1 MSKYVLKDTTDPFG
15 NQKLVLRQETADG
28 EFAPIPA
35 QNATQSLLALPKSLL
50 TEGLPR
56 LYEIGYQHVKA
67 EEYEQALAFGSLLV
81 TKCDNQTRV
90 EAYQVRGTALFGLGL
105 YRDAIDDL
113 TIAINGVQNDARY
126 RILSRKGLLHEL
138 LITRAEC
145 YRETNDLVK
154 ALDDNSAA
162 IHAAP
167 SDNYDSYIGRARVF
181 SAMKTYELAIADFNI
196 AMKGGNRYVYLG
208 RAQAY
213 AALGDIPHAL
223 ADFESYSKL
232 VADAYSYREF
242 GKYLLSL
249 GRSQDALQQFQKAVD
264 MAPTHWEN
272 YQLRAEALR
281 SIGNHSA
288 AEQDDATALK
298 LKVLD
303 DKHTTY
309 LQAAKEMHGLG
320 FTKVPAEADTRTRP
334 NYLTAI
340 VLGVLTLVGSY
351 VVLAVVYSV
360 VSNSDAGCGGI
371 GIIILPLVLAGWVI
385 RERIQKPR
393 QQARNAEIYF
403 REIAAREA
411 QMPAFSEFFKEYIKA
426 RNGSE
431 LSQLEQRTRHL
442 FEEGG
447 AAQGFSLDSI
457 PSTSVS
463 YRFGLRSRR

>member
-1 MSKYVLKDTTDPFG
+1 MSKYVLKEATDPLG
-15 NQKLVLRQETADG
+15 NQRLVLKQQTASG
-28 EFAPIPA
+28 EFVPIGSP
-35 QNATQSLLALPKSLL
+35 NATQSLLALPKSLQ
-50 TEGLPR
+50 TEGFPR
-56 LYEIGYQHVKA
+56 LYEIGLQHVQA
-67 EEYEQALAFGSLLV
+67 GEYEQALAIGSLLV

-126 RILSRKGLLHEL
+126 RDLIEKGLLHEL

-167 SDNYDSYIGRARVF
+167 SDNYDSYIGRAQVL

-213 AALGDIPHAL
+213 AAIGDIPHAL
-223 ADFESYSKL
+223 ADFESYSKS

-264 MAPTHWEN
+264 IAPTHWEN

-288 AEQDDATALK
+288 AEQDEATALK

-303 DKHTTY
+303 DKHTIY

-320 FTKVPAEADTRTRP
+320 FTKVPAEADIRTKP

-360 VSNSDAGCGGI
+360 VLSKSDSGCGAI
-371 GIIILPLVLAGWVI
+371 GIIILPFVLAGWVI

-442 FEEGG
+442 FEDGG

-457 PSTSVS
+457 RSTSAS
-463 YRFGLRSRR
+463 IRFGLR